1 MKIILN
7 TEKKSQAEI
16 ILMSAFH
23 EVGNTKKPNA
33 GKGKLENSH
42 WQADIKNNFNKAKS
56 SSFFEGKKGEHYT
69 LHLGTGETV
78 YIIGLGEKEKL
89 NAETLRREMA
99 KTIKYISTKTSEL
112 TINLD
117 HFILAK
123 DLEKTAYVICEATE
137 MALYDFSKFK
147 STPKNIPLKKII
159 LQTTKVEFKNSLQK
173 EIEKAQ
179 IVGEAINLCREF
191 IDLPPN
197 ELNSETF
204 AKAVLKDARSLKHV
218 RAKVLEK
225 KQMQKEGMGCFLAV
239 NAGSAYEPKLVH
251 LTYTP
256 SKVTSKTKHVA
267 LIGKGL
273 TFDTGGYCLKP
284 STSIAGMKGD
294 MGGAA
299 TIYGAFKA
307 MANLGLPYKISC
319 FLGMTDNAISSK
331 AIMPDSIVKARNGK
345 TVEIL
350 NTDAEG
356 RLVLADVLN
365 YACDEKPDFII
376 DAATLTGACVAALG
390 MEFAGLMGNNKNWN
404 LKILE
409 SAKAVDERLW
419 ELPIVDEFR
428 DDIKSNCA
436 DLRNI
441 GKGTGGGAQKAAAFL
456 EHFIKNNIPWAHLDI
471 AGNSE
476 NQAHLPYCP
485 SKGSSGLMVRTI
497 IHAVENL
504 NSNLNSN

>member
-1 MKIILN
+1 MQIILN
-7 TEKKSQAEI
+7 TDKKNKAEMLLLSAFYQIDSKKKDAKGKIDHAHWSAEI
-16 ILMSAFH
+16 R
-23 EVGNTKKPNA
+23 NA
-33 GKGKLENSH
+33 
-42 WQADIKNNFNKAKS
+42 FNKAKS
-56 SSFFEGKKGEHYT
+56 SIYFEGKKGEHFT
-69 LHLGTGETV
+69 LHLNSGETV
-78 YIIGLGEKEKL
+78 YIIGMGEKEKV

-99 KTIKYISTKTSEL
+99 RTIKYASTRTSEF
-112 TINLD
+112 TILLD
-117 HFILAK
+117 EFVIGK
-123 DLEKTAYVICEATE
+123 DLEKSAYVICEAIE

-147 STPKNIPLKKII
+147 ASTRTLPMKKII
-159 LQTTKVEFKNSLQK
+159 LHTTKAEFKVSLLK
-173 EIEKAQ
+173 EMEKAK
-179 IVGEAINLCREF
+179 IVGEAVNLCRDF
-191 IDLPPN
+191 TNLPPN

-204 AKAVLKDARSLKHV
+204 AKAVLKDARALKRV
-218 RAKVLEK
+218 RAKVLGK

-239 NAGSAYEPKLVH
+239 NAGSAYEPQLVH

-267 LIGKGL
+267 LVGKGL

-294 MGGAA
+294 MAGAA
-299 TIYGAFKA
+299 TVYAAFRV
-307 MANLGLPYKISC
+307 MAKLGFPYKVSC

-331 AIMPDSIVKARNGK
+331 AVMPDAIVKARNGK

-390 MEFAGLMGNNKNWN
+390 MEFSGVMGNNKNWN
-404 LKILE
+404 AKILE
-409 SAKAVDERLW
+409 SARAVDERLW

-428 DDIKSNCA
+428 EDMKSSCA

-441 GKGTGGGAQKAAAFL
+441 GKNLGGGAQKGAAFL
-456 EHFIKNNIPWAHLDI
+456 ECFIKNNIPWAHVDI

-485 SKGSSGLMVRTI
+485 SKGASGLMVRTL
-497 IHAVENL
+497 IHTVETM
-504 NSNLNSN
+504 NS